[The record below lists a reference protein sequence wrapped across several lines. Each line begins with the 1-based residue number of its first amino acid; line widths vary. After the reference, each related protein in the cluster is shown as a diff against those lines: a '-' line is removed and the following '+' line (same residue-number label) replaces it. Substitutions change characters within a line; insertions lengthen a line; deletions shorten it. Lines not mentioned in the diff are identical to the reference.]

1 MFGDR
6 DWMNVKLSKNSID
19 EILDSEENSKKSKL
33 EKLVVVK
40 NCGHQMMFEN
50 PEATAKTIIKYFKKW
65 SRPVD
70 DSSCTLEGREN
81 FEFSDKNVE
90 KKSIGSSSGLN
101 SMGDDAC
108 LDQAGLENVP
118 DIFGILRK
126 KAAKDMQPYK
136 KYEKYKIKG

>member
-6 DWMNVKLSKNSID
+6 DWMNVKLSKSSID

-50 PEATAKTIIKYFKKW
+50 PEATAKTIVKYFKKW
-65 SRPVD
+65 SRPVG
-70 DSSCTLEGREN
+70 DSSRILQSKEN
-81 FEFSDKNVE
+81 FKFCDKNVE
-90 KKSIGSSSGLN
+90 KKSIGGSSGLE
-101 SMGDDAC
+101 SMGDDGC

-126 KAAKDMQPYK
+126 KAAKDKQPPK
-136 KYEKYKIKG
+136 KYEKYNIKG